1 MSLPSAPDPSRMD
14 PSLAAHLHTV
24 AARLRAT
31 LLHRFAMWR
40 WLIVTALGV
49 ALLSLRAWREEFT
62 TFTGVALAVVFFVAL
77 LRGFLVARHTPLDHA
92 AAAQIIEK
100 EFPDL
105 KLVLRTAAEQTPEE
119 AGGRFNFLQR
129 RVIDESLRHARRHPW
144 TLRARRQARWM
155 LFGHG
160 AALGATL
167 AIATLVLQRSP
178 VPVPWVTTAQKV
190 AVSPGNVER
199 ERGST
204 LVIDARITGG
214 RSVRRV
220 ELVWR
225 DAAGKSGRLPMGRS
239 FGDPVYASTLPR
251 VSADLTYF
259 VAYDGGE
266 TEKFK
271 VTVFDQPALVR
282 ADAALSFPKYVGRA
296 DQTIQNTRRVS
307 AITGTQLQYDFTVN
321 KPLASAVLRDET
333 GAETKLTPANAER
346 TKFTMSMTIATTHT
360 YSLALT
366 DDQAR
371 PNPAAT
377 PIIIAAVDNKP
388 PTVALVFP
396 RSDVRVSSLEEMR
409 LSARA
414 TDDIGLNDYG
424 IAIAVGEQAP
434 TYVSLKGLAPPTPT
448 PAAPPARGGAAAN
461 QPNSAV
467 LARFEEML
475 ALEPKG
481 IKPDDLVTWFA
492 WAEDFGPDGKTRRAT
507 SDLAFAEVRPFEEI
521 FLEASAAEAQA
532 QQRQQQQ
539 RQQGGGQ
546 QQGGNDELL
555 DLQRQI
561 STAIFNLSKQTEPG
575 ATYAEDLQTLR
586 DEQQRAKDMLE
597 EAKADLTNSRQQA
610 AAEQAARFM
619 NQVTENLA
627 AAGDKKSLDPLSP
640 AWTGAQ
646 GAYQALLKLQARE
659 TRVAQQ
665 QRGQGGQQQQRSRNQ
680 SQLNQLD
687 FNQQRQQQE
696 YQTEN
701 EAQEPTTQEQ
711 RDQLA
716 VQSRLNELAR
726 RQNDVNQRLQE
737 LQTAL
742 NAARDEP
749 QREQIRR
756 ELQRLEEEQRDM
768 LATLD
773 EARQRVEN
781 LQPGEQT
788 QQTRQQLDQARQDM
802 QRAVEQLTQRADQQ
816 LTQDNIQ
823 QALAAGNRTREQLD
837 QTRQELQRQ
846 SSSQFAEQ
854 MRSARQQ
861 ARDLTSQQQQI
872 EQQIQQAGQAGASQ
886 LDDSAQRQALA
897 QNLDRQRANL
907 DRLMQNLQEVT
918 DASETTE
925 PALHTQLYDLLRQQ
939 AQTQAQTDIGNRLQ
953 AGAELLRRGFV
964 DQSREEQA
972 GVAQGLDQLRRG
984 VERAADSVLGDETQ
998 TLQFAQN
1005 ELNDL
1010 ARQLEQDRQNSAGG
1024 QQAAQDAAA
1033 AAANSQQQLAQNGGP
1048 GEQGAQPGG
1057 NNPGENGNQ
1066 PGGQN
1071 PSGQPGAQGNQP
1083 GALAQN
1089 DPNGAGRQPGQ
1100 PGGQGA
1106 QPGTS
1111 EDFRNQAPDSNLA
1124 QNGAAG
1130 QRGQPG
1136 QNGAQG
1142 QPGQGDA
1149 TSEQFAQNSGQPG
1162 GGQGQQPGQR
1172 GGAGQQPGQRGGQA
1186 GQGGQPGDL
1195 AQNDP
1200 NGAGQQPG
1208 GQGQGRQG
1216 GAGQPNGQGD
1226 QPGAL
1231 AQGGAQRGVQG
1242 QGQQPGQRGGQGGQA
1257 GQPGDLAQNDPN
1269 GAGQQPGG
1277 QGGGGQQPGQR
1288 GGQGGQQPGGLAQNG
1303 QNPGGQQPGQAGAG
1317 GGQQP
1322 GQPGQ
1327 RGGQGQPGG
1336 QLAQNGGNRQNGG
1349 GGGGAFNNGGNFNGG
1364 DTFNPALAGLNQLAQ
1379 NLGNL
1384 DPQFGPLT
1392 GENYVQ
1398 WTDRLRTVEQ
1408 LIDDPALRQQVAD
1421 ARARADALR
1430 RSFNNTSTPPQW
1442 AEVQK
1447 TVLTPLNMV
1456 RTEIAKELARRNQP
1470 DTLQAADRDPVPAKY
1485 ADAVSSYFEA
1495 LGAAK

>member
-1 MSLPSAPDPSRMD
+1 
-14 PSLAAHLHTV
+14 
-24 AARLRAT
+24 AT
-31 LLHRFAMWR
+31 YSG
-40 WLIVTALGV
+40 I
-49 ALLSLRAWREEFT
+49 
-62 TFTGVALAVVFFVAL
+62 ALALVFFAAL
-77 LRGFLVARHTPLDHA
+77 IHGWFVARRTPYDHA
-92 AAAQIIEK
+92 TAAQIIETQ
-100 EFPDL
+100 FPDL
-105 KLVLRTAAEQTPEE
+105 KFALRTAAEQTPDQDS
-119 AGGRFNFLQR
+119 GRFNFLQR
-129 RVIDESLRHARRHPW
+129 RVIDEAIRHAHRHPW
-144 TLRARRQARWM
+144 ALRTRRQARWT
-155 LFGHG
+155 LVGHG
-160 AALGATL
+160 TALAATL
-167 AIATLVLQRSP
+167 GLAVLVLQRSP
-178 VPVPWVTTAQKV
+178 VEVPWVVKAQKV

-204 LVIDARITGG
+204 VIIDARITG
-214 RSVRRV
+214 RSARRV
-220 ELVWR
+220 ELVWQ
-225 DAAGKSGRLPMGRS
+225 DTAGKTGRVPMGRS
-239 FGDPVYASTLPR
+239 LGDPVYAYTLPR
-251 VSADLTYF
+251 VSTNLTYF
-259 VAYDGGE
+259 VAYDGSE
-266 TEKFK
+266 TERFQL
-271 VTVFDQPALVR
+271 TVFEQPALVS
-282 ADAALSFPKYVGRA
+282 ADAELSYPKYTGLA
-296 DQTIQNTRRVS
+296 NKTIKNTRRIS
-307 AITGTQLQYDFTVN
+307 AVTGTQLQYDLSFN

-333 GAETKLTPANAER
+333 GAEIKLTPANADR
-346 TKFTMSMTIATTHT
+346 TKFTMSMNIATTHT
-360 YSLALT
+360 YSLALA

-377 PIIIAAVDNKP
+377 PVVITAVENKP

-414 TDDIGLNDYG
+414 SDDIGLNDYG
-424 IAIAVGEQAP
+424 LAIAVGDQAP
-434 TYVSLKGLAPPTPT
+434 TYVSLKGIAPPVPG
-448 PAAPPARGGAAAN
+448 PAAVPARGGAAAAAN
-461 QPNSAV
+461 APNTALV
-467 LARFEEML
+467 ARFEEML

-492 WAEDFGPDGKTRRAT
+492 WAEDFGPDGKPRRVT

-521 FLEASAAEAQA
+521 FREASAAEAQA

-539 RQQGGGQ
+539 RQQGGQ
-546 QQGGNDELL
+546 QPQGGNTELL

-575 ATYAEDLQTLR
+575 ATYAEDVQTLR
-586 DEQQRAKDMLE
+586 DEQKRAQDMLQ
-597 EAKADLTNSRQQA
+597 EAKADLTSARQQA
-610 AAEQAARFM
+610 AAEQADRFM
-619 NQVTENLA
+619 NQVNENLA
-627 AAGDKKSLDPLSP
+627 TAGDKKSLDPLSP

-665 QRGQGGQQQQRSRNQ
+665 QRGQGGQQQQQRNRNQ
-680 SQLNQLD
+680 AQLNQLD
-687 FNQQRQQQE
+687 FNQDRQQQD
-696 YQTEN
+696 YQTQN
-701 EAQEPTTQEQ
+701 DAQEPNTQEQ

-749 QREQIRR
+749 QKEQLRR

-773 EARQRVEN
+773 EARQRLDS

-802 QRAVEQLTQRADQQ
+802 QRTDDQLTQATRNSDQQ
-816 LTQDNIQ
+816 AAQDNLQ

-837 QTRQELQRQ
+837 QTRQELQRS

-854 MRSARQQ
+854 MRQARQQ
-861 ARDLTSQQQQI
+861 ARDLASQQQQI

-886 LDDSAQRQALA
+886 LDDSGQRQALA
-897 QNLDRQRANL
+897 QNLDNQRANL
-907 DRLMQNLQEVT
+907 GRLMQNLQEVT

-925 PALHTQLYDLLRQQ
+925 PALHTQLYDLIRQQ
-939 AQTQAQTDIGNRLQ
+939 AQTQAQTDMSNRLQ
-953 AGAELLRRGFV
+953 TGAELLRRGFV
-964 DQSREEQA
+964 DQSRDAQA

-1010 ARQLEQDRQNSAGG
+1010 ARQLEQDRQGSAGG
-1024 QQAAQDAAA
+1024 QQAAQDPG
-1033 AAANSQQQLAQNGGP
+1033 ANGQQQVAQNGQAGA
-1048 GEQGAQPGG
+1048 QGGQPGG
-1057 NNPGENGNQ
+1057 NNSGENGNQ

-1071 PSGQPGAQGNQP
+1071 PNGQPGTQGSQS

-1089 DPNGAGRQPGQ
+1089 DPNGAGRQPG
-1100 PGGQGA
+1100 GQGT

-1111 EDFRNQAPDSNLA
+1111 EDFRTQAPDSNLA

-1136 QNGAQG
+1136 QSGAQG

-1162 GGQGQQPGQR
+1162 AGQGQQPGQR

-1186 GQGGQPGDL
+1186 GLSGQPGDL

-1200 NGAGQQPG
+1200 NAAGQQPG

-1216 GAGQPNGQGD
+1216 GAGQPNGQVG

-1231 AQGGAQRGVQG
+1231 AQGAAQPGGQG
-1242 QGQQPGQRGGQGGQA
+1242 QGQQPGQRGGQGQSG
-1257 GQPGDLAQNDPN
+1257 GQPGDLAQNDTN
-1269 GAGQQPGG
+1269 GAGQQPGQGQGNPGQPGG
-1277 QGGGGQQPGQR
+1277 QGGRGQQPGQR
-1288 GGQGGQQPGGLAQNG
+1288 GGRGGQQTGDLAQNG

-1317 GGQQP
+1317 GGQQS

-1327 RGGQGQPGG
+1327 RGGQGQAGG

-1349 GGGGAFNNGGNFNGG
+1349 GGGAFN
-1364 DTFNPALAGLNQLAQ
+1364 
-1379 NLGNL
+1379 
-1384 DPQFGPLT
+1384 
-1392 GENYVQ
+1392 
-1398 WTDRLRTVEQ
+1398 
-1408 LIDDPALRQQVAD
+1408 
-1421 ARARADALR
+1421 
-1430 RSFNNTSTPPQW
+1430 
-1442 AEVQK
+1442 
-1447 TVLTPLNMV
+1447 
-1456 RTEIAKELARRNQP
+1456 
-1470 DTLQAADRDPVPAKY
+1470 
-1485 ADAVSSYFEA
+1485 
-1495 LGAAK
+1495 